1 MHNVNT
7 PNRNSYS
14 KQPTDLS
21 LFTKAPASDWYRSN
35 QNKISNLRNVF
46 FWCWAVVV
54 IDGVL
59 FSSANRRVIWFQATF
74 SNRIQE
80 NYLLNRFKARFAFSM
95 SFFFCSTVWK
105 FNNKKYSQNEVV
117 RERRGEFRCFAMDR
131 WEHTRWKGVPR
142 VGFMN
147 TRLLFTKYFIIWGVY
162 LTEPYQCIRHSIA
175 RCGGLGN
182 N

>member
-21 LFTKAPASDWYRSN
+21 LFTKAQASDWYRSN

-95 SFFFCSTVWK
+95 SFFSVQLYENSITKSTHKMKWCESAGENFDVLLWIGG
-105 FNNKKYSQNEVV
+105 NIRDGRGCRGSVSWIRDYCLRNTLLYEVY
-117 RERRGEFRCFAMDR
+117 
-131 WEHTRWKGVPR
+131 T
-142 VGFMN
+142 
-147 TRLLFTKYFIIWGVY
+147 LQS
-162 LTEPYQCIRHSIA
+162 LTNAYAIA
-175 RCGGLGN
+175 
-182 N
+182 